1 MNRGRLSRPLQG
13 SSFGTAKDLKKV
25 TLNPKYSGVRSKTKT
40 GSNTG
45 NTRTKANRSG
55 ELFKRITRRT
65 LSALLQSLFDTEE
78 SIYEFNASD
87 SLSVTTIENDEEM
100 KIKNDLEGH
109 EFIIMDIRLPEDFE
123 ECHIEGAINCCYVD
137 MKRDIFPPAVY
148 AMKNKRGKVLI
159 MYAADENTL
168 LGAQTATML
177 AEKKWDNVFMLTG
190 GMKAFGQ
197 KFPGCLW
204 GEPPESWGIQ
214 KMQAGQLGDTG
225 GVTRQAQ
232 ESGSGRLSPRQTLRK
247 QQFSSSS
254 SEFSSPGRR

>member
-1 MNRGRLSRPLQG
+1 
-13 SSFGTAKDLKKV
+13 
-25 TLNPKYSGVRSKTKT
+25 
-40 GSNTG
+40 
-45 NTRTKANRSG
+45 
-55 ELFKRITRRT
+55 
-65 LSALLQSLFDTEE
+65 
-78 SIYEFNASD
+78 
-87 SLSVTTIENDEEM
+87 
-100 KIKNDLEGH
+100 
-109 EFIIMDIRLPEDFE
+109 
-123 ECHIEGAINCCYVD
+123 

-148 AMKNKRGKVLI
+148 AMVNHLPFLLFCSTLRMSYPRAHVSLLPRTLQKNKRGKVLI